1 PQVIPVT
8 MYTVT
13 GMTCGRCVAH
23 VTEEIETLAGVTN
36 VSVQLDGAMS
46 ITSEQALPLADV
58 VASVAEAGNY
68 TVVEN

>member
-1 PQVIPVT
+1 MTTT

-23 VTEEIETLAGVTN
+23 VTEEIKALSGVTE
-36 VSVQLDGAMS
+36 VSVQLDGSMS
-46 ITSEQALPLADV
+46 ITAEAALPFADV
-58 VASVAEAGNY
+58 MAAVAEAGDY